1 MNLSSFKKRDVYK
14 IKDYIKNLICN
25 FYIAYKIKKCVAI
38 PRKKAYY
45 SEYSNFA
52 FGKISFRFFMFSLDF
67 LVENKYVSKKTG
79 YKAFGGNHKS
89 KTSKYW
95 AVEKLYLHFNNIK
108 ADDIFSVSTPPI
120 ILKDE
125 CKNPIDFK

>member
-89 KTSKYW
+89 KPSKYW